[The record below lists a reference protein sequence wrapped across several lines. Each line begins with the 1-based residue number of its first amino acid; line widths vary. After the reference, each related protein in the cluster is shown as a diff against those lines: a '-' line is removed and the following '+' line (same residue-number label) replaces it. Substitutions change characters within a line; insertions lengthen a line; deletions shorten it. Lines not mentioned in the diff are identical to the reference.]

1 MENLLKLMNF
11 DTPVSPPK
19 DEYYVLNGFI
29 PSDIGETT
37 FQWDHVPEMKAA
49 GTNAFIWC
57 KDGVWGS
64 VVLKDYTVKENT
76 NFIYAPLCTTYIK
89 KTKDN
94 VFLSDNDK
102 GYAFLGFKKHD
113 F

>member
-1 MENLLKLMNF
+1 MENLLKLMTF
-11 DTPVSPPK
+11 ETAVPPPSK
-19 DEYYVLNGFI
+19 DDYYVLNGFI

-57 KDGVWGS
+57 KDGAWCS

-76 NFIYAPLCTTYIK
+76 TFIYAPLCTTYIK
-89 KTKDN
+89 KTKEN
-94 VFLSDNDK
+94 IFLSDK
-102 GYAFLGFKKHD
+102 GYAFLGFKPQE